1 MERRR
6 QPGKPPIPNTQTNTW
21 LDDPK
26 ARSASSKSP
35 RSGEK
40 VSGGGSQDWEAWNP
54 DWDVNSYAEYQIY
67 QNRSIELVLSQH
79 PGWSVAEATPVA
91 KQQFEAA
98 AKALWLET
106 LALAKALRPH
116 GKWGWY
122 NFAHCMS
129 GCSMLPLPHTTAD
142 SDAAAVAPLGSCKP
156 AATPEADYNTRMM
169 WLYTE
174 VTALFPSIYL
184 PCPPPSHNA
193 SSVPEWCTASTPA
206 GKWNSSLR
214 NIASAD
220 CQVRRL

>member
-1 MERRR
+1 MSR
-6 QPGKPPIPNTQTNTW
+6 
-21 LDDPK
+21 
-26 ARSASSKSP
+26 
-35 RSGEK
+35 
-40 VSGGGSQDWEAWNP
+40 
-54 DWDVNSYAEYQIY
+54 
-67 QNRSIELVLSQH
+67 
-79 PGWSVAEATPVA
+79 
-91 KQQFEAA
+91 
-98 AKALWLET
+98 
-106 LALAKALRPH
+106 
-116 GKWGWY
+116 Y

-220 CQVRRL
+220 CQVRRLCNPGSLSKFRTF

>member
-1 MERRR
+1 M
-6 QPGKPPIPNTQTNTW
+6 
-21 LDDPK
+21 
-26 ARSASSKSP
+26 
-35 RSGEK
+35 
-40 VSGGGSQDWEAWNP
+40 
-54 DWDVNSYAEYQIY
+54 
-67 QNRSIELVLSQH
+67 
-79 PGWSVAEATPVA
+79 A
-91 KQQFEAA
+91 KEQFEAA

-174 VTALFPSIYL
+174 VGLTMLYFNCVAIHLQLRCVASRSRRCSLRFTSHVRRPPTTHRAFPSGAPL
-184 PCPPPSHNA
+184 PHPPA
-193 SSVPEWCTASTPA
+193 SGTAA
-206 GKWNSSLR
+206 
-214 NIASAD
+214 
-220 CQVRRL
+220 